1 MKLKIFTKESIAT
14 VLLIAVAVLSIF
26 VIAKPAKS
34 ADTYKSTISSLDNKK
49 MIAIG
54 VTTAAAG
61 TSAALA
67 AIPGDA
73 TTPIANKVADIGS
86 YMMLVVGAV
95 FLEKILVTVFGYLS
109 FTYIIPAACIIA
121 ILSMFINKTFLK
133 TLAVKLFILGM
144 AAVFI
149 IPFSVKISDVIYEN
163 HRETVE
169 QSIENTNA
177 EIEETSGNENGGI
190 MGFINSVGESLATA
204 ADRAEKA
211 LSRFVDAV
219 AILIITTCIIPI
231 AVVLF
236 AIWFVKFLF
245 GISFRRGSSYK
256 TQNSAND

>member
-1 MKLKIFTKESIAT
+1 MKLKIFTKEIIVT
-14 VLLIAVAVLSIF
+14 VLLITVAVLSIF
-26 VIAKPAKS
+26 VVAKPAQS

-54 VTTAAAG
+54 VTTAAVG

-95 FLEKILVTVFGYLS
+95 FLEKMLVTLFGYLS
-109 FTYIIPAACIIA
+109 FTYVIPAACIIA
-121 ILSMFINKTFLK
+121 VLSMFINKAFLK

-144 AAVFI
+144 AAVLI
-149 IPFSVKISDVIYEN
+149 IPFSVKISDIIYEN

-177 EIEETSGNENGGI
+177 KIEETNGNENGGI
-190 MGFINSVGESLATA
+190 MGFINSVGESLTSA
-204 ADRAEKA
+204 ADRAEKV

-245 GISFRRGSSYK
+245 GTNVRRKYSYK
-256 TQNSAND
+256 TQEND